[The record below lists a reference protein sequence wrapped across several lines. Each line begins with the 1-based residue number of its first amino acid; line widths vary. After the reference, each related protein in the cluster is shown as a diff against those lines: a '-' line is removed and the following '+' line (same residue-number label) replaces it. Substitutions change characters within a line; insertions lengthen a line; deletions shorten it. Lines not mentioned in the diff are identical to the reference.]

1 MAHDARGWRHRSG
14 GSAVHVPAI
23 DTIAAGPDRFCRGGY
38 TSGMAPR
45 LTVIGTGYLGVTH
58 AACMAKLGFEVLGV
72 DTDPEK
78 VALLQAG
85 RLPFHE
91 PGLAELLAEQVAAAR
106 LRFTT
111 SIA

>member
-1 MAHDARGWRHRSG
+1 MAPIARGWRHRAG
-14 GSAVHVPAI
+14 AGVVHVPAT
-23 DTIAAGPDRFCRGGY
+23 DTIAAGPDRLVRHGY

-45 LTVIGTGYLGVTH
+45 LTVIGTGYLGATH

-78 VALLQAG
+78 VAVLQAG

-91 PGLAELLAEQVAAAR
+91 PGLAELLAEQVAAGR
-106 LRFTT
+106 LRFST
-111 SIA
+111 